1 MEPVTVEVKTRAGE
15 PTLDG
20 MAAVELTV
28 HRSRDVASLKNA
40 LRRQLPG
47 RPPVDTIRLLHGGAV
62 LRDDLLV
69 NEILEDQDEDD
80 DEDEEDDEEDDLDEE
95 GGGGRRRRNRL
106 VLQLDMVPPVDP
118 RFVTQLPSQ
127 MDGMTVSEL
136 LDAYAY
142 NEAAALVNAQLLL
155 AAEDEEGGD
164 EGAGRGA
171 PGPSGGGGGDDEE
184 GDGESDEAAGGVHRR
199 GSAAAAGR
207 GSVTARIREAAAQI
221 RADLDATVL
230 RSEASR
236 RAVREGSAPALASRS
251 PNLQERQV
259 RGQRVRQAAQGGV
272 RTTLRRKVQRNL
284 NVNWPDTARHFCLF
298 LFFGYFG
305 GRTPLS
311 RAVLLLGAPSVFL
324 LQARPVKRWIR
335 RALHAAADHPP
346 PILLSLL
353 PAPQQSI
360 LSLDVQAAMEAIYG
374 DHAAEA
380 RGEAGEAGSQD
391 SDEDEAESEGDD
403 DEESVEEADD
413 IDDE

>member
-1 MEPVTVEVKTRAGE
+1 MEPVTVEVKTRVGE

-28 HRSRDVASLKNA
+28 HRSRDVASVKNA

-47 RPPVDTIRLLHGGAV
+47 RPPVDTIRLVHGGAV

-69 NEILEDQDEDD
+69 NEILEDQDED
-80 DEDEEDDEEDDLDEE
+80 EEEDDEEDDLDED
-95 GGGGRRRRNRL
+95 GGGRRRRNRL

-118 RFVTQLPSQ
+118 RFVSQLPSQ

-136 LDAYAY
+136 LDAYAH

-164 EGAGRGA
+164 EGEG
-171 PGPSGGGGGDDEE
+171 
-184 GDGESDEAAGGVHRR
+184 GDGESDEAGGGARR
-199 GSAAAAGR
+199 AAP
-207 GSVTARIREAAAQI
+207 SVTARIREAAAQI

-380 RGEAGEAGSQD
+380 RGEAGGAAGRQD
-391 SDEDEAESEGDD
+391 ADGDD
-403 DEESVEEADD
+403 DEEGEDDDDDDGGGDDDDDESVDEADD
-413 IDDE
+413 SDDD